1 MFYLH
6 EFRIDFRIS
15 GFDRI
20 LSPRHLVGKGE
31 CLPCMIVAGGEWGDE
46 GKGKIIAYLAL
57 HDKPKIIA
65 RAGVGPNA
73 GHTVYHRGKKFGL
86 RQVPCGFVYE
96 DTRLLIGP
104 GVLVN
109 PEVVTK
115 EVELTETENRFGIDH
130 HCAVIEP
137 QHIEQDKSSGHL
149 KGKIGTTG
157 TGCGP
162 ANVARVNR
170 TVKLAKDVSEF
181 KRFLTDVPKEVND
194 SLRRGELVLI
204 EGSQGFGLSLTY
216 GTYPYVTSK
225 DTAASTLAADVGVGP
240 TKVDD
245 VMLVFKAYVSRVG
258 AGPFPTEISQEKAE
272 EMGIVEYGT
281 VTGRRRRIGT
291 FDFELAKRSVMINGA
306 TQLAVTCLDRLFK
319 GASGAKKWEQLP
331 SEAKE
336 FVEKIEKELGVPV
349 TIISTGSGL
358 DNVIDMRAEKL

>member
-1 MFYLH
+1 M
-6 EFRIDFRIS
+6 
-15 GFDRI
+15 
-20 LSPRHLVGKGE
+20 V
-31 CLPCMIVAGGEWGDE
+31 VAGGQWGDE

-57 HDKPKIIA
+57 HDKPKIVA

-73 GHTVYHRGKKFGL
+73 GHTVVHKGKKFGL
-86 RQVPCGFVYE
+86 RQIPCGFVYE
-96 DTRLLIGP
+96 KARLLIGP

-109 PEVVTK
+109 PAVLIE
-115 EVELTETENRFGIDH
+115 EIGLTGAGDRVGIDKR
-130 HCAVIEP
+130 CTVIEP
-137 QHIEQDKSSGHL
+137 QHIEQDKSSEYL

-170 TVKLAKDVSEF
+170 TAKLAEEMPEL
-181 KRFLTDVPKEVND
+181 KRFLADVPKEVND
-194 SLRRGELVLI
+194 SIRRGDLVLI
-204 EGSQGFGLSLTY
+204 EGSQGFALSLTH

-225 DTAASTLAADVGVGP
+225 DTTASTLAADVGVGP
-240 TKVDD
+240 TKIDD

-291 FDFELAKRSVMINGA
+291 FDFDLAKRSAMINGA
-306 TQLAVTCLDRLFK
+306 TQLTITCLDRLFK
-319 GASGAKKWEQLP
+319 GASGMKSWKQLP
-331 SEAKE
+331 DDAKR
-336 FVEKIEKELGVPV
+336 FVKKIEDEIGVPV

-358 DNVIDMRAEKL
+358 ENIIDMRAEKL